1 MNYVKLPYEALPKAT
16 TWPVAQEALEYLKR
30 HARG

>member
-1 MNYVKLPYEALPKAT
+1 MNYVKLRYEALPKAR
-16 TWPVAQEALEYLKR
+16 TWPATQEALEYLKR